1 VKVGEDTVVLVH
13 RVRALF
19 VGVVAGVLVAGMGP
33 STAQTSSNHPNSSGV
48 AQQFKSGADRVGE
61 GATQIGEGIKQGA
74 IMTWEAIKA
83 GASAAA
89 AKFNGGHSA
98 PTTNKGAAQSN
109 QQSH

>member
-1 VKVGEDTVVLVH
+1 LLIVAIMAFVL
-13 RVRALF
+13 
-19 VGVVAGVLVAGMGP
+19 GGGCP
-33 STAQTSSNHPNSSGV
+33 SVAQTSGSQPTSSGV

-83 GASAAA
+83 GASAAS
-89 AKFNGGHSA
+89 AKFSGSSSA
-98 PTTNKGAAQSN
+98 TSKTAGSSA